1 MANPDN
7 IVTVN
12 ITIADAAVSR
22 TGFGTP
28 MILTHEAA
36 FGPELVREYTSTADM
51 VTDGF
56 AAAGATVAAATAILA
71 QNPKVTS
78 LKVGRR
84 TSTPSAMTR
93 IMTIASVLDDTD
105 YTITINGTDFTVDSG
120 SGATAISI
128 AALLHAAINAG
139 SEPVTST
146 DNLDGTLDLVED
158 VAGTVFGLSHSLN
171 LITQDDTTTD
181 AGIATD
187 YAAIKAEDND
197 FYAVFMTSSATLEIA
212 ALAAAVEADKK
223 IFVAQTA
230 DSDCLADTAG
240 NLAETLEVAGYNRTA
255 LLWNMDNLEYANGA
269 WCGLQLSKNPG
280 SSTWAFK
287 TLAGVSTDAL
297 SNTQI
302 SNLESNDCN
311 HYTVT
316 KGLSWVLQGTM
327 ASGRFIDITRGI
339 DWLEAE
345 IQDAVL
351 NLKGNSEK
359 IPYTA
364 AGVTALENVL
374 RGALQSGVSNDV
386 LNSDYTVTSPVA
398 SEQSTADKAART
410 LDSIDFTATLAGA
423 IHKVTINGTV
433 SV

>member
-12 ITIADAAVSR
+12 ISIADAAVSK

-28 MILTHEAA
+28 LIMTHEAPYT
-36 FGPELVREYTSTADM
+36 PELVREYTATADM

-78 LKVGRR
+78 LKVGIRG
-84 TSTPSAMTR
+84 STASAMTR
-93 IMTIASVLDDTD
+93 IMTVATAMDDTD
-105 YTITINGTDFTVDSG
+105 YTVTINGTAFTIDSG
-120 SGATAISI
+120 SSATVITI
-128 AALLHAAINAG
+128 AAALVAAINAG
-139 SEPVTST
+139 SEPVTAT
-146 DNLDGTLDLVED
+146 DNLDGTFDLVED
-158 VAGTVFGLSHSLN
+158 TAGTIFGLTHTLN

-181 AGIATD
+181 AGVAAD

-197 FYAVFMTSSATLEIA
+197 FYAVFMTSSSTLEIA
-212 ALAAAVEADKK
+212 ALAAAVEADTK

-287 TLAGVSTDAL
+287 SLSGVSTDAL

-345 IQDAVL
+345 IQDAAL
-351 NLKGNSEK
+351 NLKANSEK
-359 IPYTA
+359 IPYTQV
-364 AGVTALENVL
+364 GVTALENVL

-386 LNSDYTVTSPVA
+386 INRDYTITAPIA
-398 SEQSTADKAART
+398 SEQSTADRVART

-433 SV
+433 SA